1 MRKIIFTQTE
11 TEEIISQYLNGKSLR
26 KIGDNF
32 LVSKGVIKRI
42 LIENNIKMR

>member
-26 KIGDNF
+26 EIGDNF
-32 LVSKGVIKRI
+32 LVSKRVIKRI